1 MLMFS
6 MKAAFQT
13 TQHYTDIVGT
23 TVIILEMM
31 LILNAKYCESEE
43 YNIAASNCNF

>member
-23 TVIILEMM
+23 TIILAMM